1 MDELDDMSEAAS
13 SYVLPKTV
21 APMGNQERSS
31 VADSN
36 LFNEGTLRGSILRGR
51 SRIAQERMKNISI
64 LVFQVIVFVSSSFSR
79 VFFVFSFSTNF
90 FLVELLKRITLC
102 LSRNRKVRK
111 SLKT

>member
-51 SRIAQERMKNISI
+51 SRIAQERMKKFSF
-64 LVFQVIVFVSSSFSR
+64 LVFKVKFQFQQALFYFHFRRFFSCR
-79 VFFVFSFSTNF
+79 TVETNNF
-90 FLVELLKRITLC
+90 MYPEIGKC
-102 LSRNRKVRK
+102 GKV
-111 SLKT
+111 

>member
-51 SRIAQERMKNISI
+51 SRIAQERMNKYFTS
-64 LVFQVIVFVSSSFSR
+64 VEVSVSDNS
-79 VFFVFSFSTNF
+79 
-90 FLVELLKRITLC
+90 
-102 LSRNRKVRK
+102 LSYF
-111 SLKT
+111 

>member
-51 SRIAQERMKNISI
+51 SRIAQERNEI
-64 LVFQVIVFVSSSFSR
+64 LF
-79 VFFVFSFSTNF
+79 
-90 FLVELLKRITLC
+90 
-102 LSRNRKVRK
+102 VRK
-111 SLKT
+111 LF